1 MTGKRSYQVTVAG
14 HVGPTVADSFAPL
27 VIQTANGETTISGA
41 RLDAAML
48 GGLMRTIERM
58 GLELIAIRSHVNGA
72 D

>member
-1 MTGKRSYQVTVAG
+1 MTGNRSYQVTVAG

-27 VIQTANGETTISGA
+27 VIQTENGETTISGD